1 MWEYGF
7 TSKHLGFA
15 TALIHGRYPDNGKVV
30 NTKCEEIYFVLS
42 GKGIIHNDQGD
53 FEIKKDDSFFL
64 AYTSGKNNLLLQ
76 PDHLDESLTKLP
88 PNKFFRLDGTE
99 ESWKIINDSTTF
111 RFNLSQLVSDRHN
124 KCFSENLPISNPRG
138 YSRLNPE
145 QQRFLQVVGYTP
157 ENLEYLSIYF
167 SSPLASDYC
176 FLLFAISI

>member
-1 MWEYGF
+1 MNLEYLTVSGNLGEVSQLRKNGYCLQ
-7 TSKHLGFA
+7 TSSELLADFCKGDSNSNLEGCYYVA
-15 TALIHGRYPDNGKVV
+15 NGVIVYP
-30 NTKCEEIYFVLS
+30 
-42 GKGIIHNDQGD
+42 
-53 FEIKKDDSFFL
+53 KDDSFFL

-138 YSRLNPE
+138 YSRL
-145 QQRFLQVVGYTP
+145 
-157 ENLEYLSIYF
+157 
-167 SSPLASDYC
+167 
-176 FLLFAISI
+176 